1 MTRLIALI
9 IVCFL
14 ALLNSGCSTLA
25 DAQAS
30 RGTGS
35 SKVYEKPYDVVW
47 NAVIE
52 AVRSSGLALV
62 SDNKEKGSI
71 LAQGAISAFSWG
83 ENVAIYIESVGGKT
97 RTRVEVVNKR
107 ALATNI
113 TAADWEPRILEAV
126 DIRLQALPTE
136 AQAAPSESVSQKLR
150 DLQSLRKEGVI
161 TEDEFQ
167 KKKEQL
173 LQKL

>member
-1 MTRLIALI
+1 MKRIITLLLVVFIAVLS
-9 IVCFL
+9 
-14 ALLNSGCSTLA
+14 SGCSTLA

-30 RGTGS
+30 RGTGR
-35 SKVYEKPYDVVW
+35 SKVYDKPYDVVW

-52 AVRSSGLALV
+52 TVRSSGLALV

-83 ENVAIYIESVGGKT
+83 ENVAIYVEDVGGKV

-113 TAADWEPRILEAV
+113 TAADWETRILEAL
-126 DIRLQALPTE
+126 DSRL
-136 AQAAPSESVSQKLR
+136 
-150 DLQSLRKEGVI
+150 
-161 TEDEFQ
+161 
-167 KKKEQL
+167 
-173 LQKL
+173 

>member
-1 MTRLIALI
+1 MKRSITLFLACL
-9 IVCFL
+9 L

-30 RGTGS
+30 RGAGS
-35 SKVYEKPYDVVW
+35 SKIYEKPYDVVW

-52 AVRSSGLALV
+52 TVRSSGLALV
-62 SDNKEKGSI
+62 SENKEKGSV

-83 ENVAIYIESVGGKT
+83 ENVAIYIEDVGGKV

-113 TAADWEPRILEAV
+113 TAADWESRILEAL
-126 DIRLQALPTE
+126 DKRLPATPIGVGS
-136 AQAAPSESVSQKLR
+136 APSYSVAQKLR
-150 DLQSLRKEGVI
+150 ELQSLRKDGII